1 MAEVHIPPR
10 YRGPTNGVS
19 QIDVDGRTVRECIE
33 AVEARYPGFLEL
45 VFDKHGKVRLHA
57 RVFLNGDDL
66 GREAAEA
73 TVDSGDRVEILAA
86 VAGG

>member
-1 MAEVHIPPR
+1 MPEVHIPPR
-10 YRGPTNGVS
+10 YRGPTQGVS
-19 QIDVDGRTVRECIE
+19 QIDVAGRTVRECIE

-45 VFDKHGKVRLHA
+45 VFDKDGKVRLHA

-66 GREAAEA
+66 GREAADA
-73 TVDSGDRVEILAA
+73 ALDRDDRVEILAA

>member
-1 MAEVHIPPR
+1 MPEVHIPPR
-10 YRGPTNGVS
+10 YRGPTQGVS

-45 VFDKHGKVRLHA
+45 VFDEHGKVRLHA
-57 RVFLNGDDL
+57 SVFLNGDDL

-73 TVDSGDRVEILAA
+73 AVGSDDRVEILAA

>member
-1 MAEVHIPPR
+1 MPEVHIPPR
-10 YRGPTNGVS
+10 YRGPTQGVS
-19 QIDVDGRTVRECIE
+19 QIDVDGRTVRECVE

-45 VFDKHGKVRLHA
+45 VFDQDGKVRLHA
-57 RVFLNGDDL
+57 SVFLNGDDL

-73 TVDSGDRVEILAA
+73 TVGSDDRVEILAA